1 MDSEHE
7 LEFDDELE
15 LQTPRKLRIGRTS
28 NSLSTNGA
36 EPSSQGIVEQST
48 VLKMP
53 LKGDAGARLQA
64 ETPSRLSPSTYARI
78 NKYQSRNGTPLKKPP
93 IGSSVQESLDE
104 DDEKQIRE
112 TKLLTDDNKLD
123 TAASS
128 PLRTAV
134 VDMQQS
140 SPVKSYKIIEKAQL
154 GTPPKYN
161 IRSRPVNESST
172 ERKNDTT
179 KQKLPIPSP
188 TIRERRPSL
197 RTESLPAPK
206 PSARRSLPLLRSD
219 RSSFLKH
226 DLQLPDMSRAEI
238 LERMNESILSLIE
251 NDTHSRRKS
260 REEESHDVDN
270 IPDNSDESSGD
281 SPEKILDEIDMVLNS
296 TRQPSSDVGHRP
308 RKREGLPGLD
318 EESGCINS
326 SPGKRRKKTTP
337 IYKNISEPE
346 HTDRR
351 SKVVPSSIRSGEVAY
366 YGDWPEQRW
375 SKLDQLIRLNLM
387 SKEEIIDSGHVL
399 REFNC
404 VNKNELKQRVDFLTE
419 YSKLK
424 TKKTRILPR
433 KGKLRS
439 KRSVV

>member
-48 VLKMP
+48 VLKLP

-93 IGSSVQESLDE
+93 IVSSVQESLDE
-104 DDEKQIRE
+104 EDEKQIRE

-134 VDMQQS
+134 VDLQQS
-140 SPVKSYKIIEKAQL
+140 SPVKSYKIVERPPL
-154 GTPPKYN
+154 GTPPKYD

-172 ERKNDTT
+172 ERKNDIT
-179 KQKLPIPSP
+179 KQRLPIPSP
-188 TIRERRPSL
+188 TMKEKSPILP
-197 RTESLPAPK
+197 TEPLPAPK

-251 NDTHSRRKS
+251 NDTRSRRKS
-260 REEESHDVDN
+260 REEDAQNVNNMPE
-270 IPDNSDESSGD
+270 NSDESSGD
-281 SPEKILDEIDMVLNS
+281 SPEKILDEIDMVLHS
-296 TRQPSSDVGHRP
+296 TRQPSSDIGHRP

-318 EESGCINS
+318 EEYEGIES
-326 SPGKRRKKTTP
+326 SPRKRRKKSTTN
-337 IYKNISEPE
+337 KNISEPE
-346 HTDRR
+346 RTDGG
-351 SKVVPSSIRSGEVAY
+351 SKVVPSSLPSDEVAY
-366 YGDWPEQRW
+366 YGDWPQQRW
-375 SKLDQLIRLNLM
+375 NKLDQLIRLNLM
-387 SKEEIIDSGHVL
+387 SKEEIIDSDHVL

-419 YSKLK
+419 YDKLK
-424 TKKTRILPR
+424 TKRTRILPR

-439 KRSVV
+439 KRSVL

>member
-48 VLKMP
+48 VLKLP

-78 NKYQSRNGTPLKKPP
+78 NKYQSRNGTPLKMPP
-93 IGSSVQESLDE
+93 IVSSVQESMDE
-104 DDEKQIRE
+104 DDEIQIRE

-134 VDMQQS
+134 VDLQHS
-140 SPVKSYKIIEKAQL
+140 SPVKSYKIIEKTQL

-161 IRSRPVNESST
+161 IRSRPVNENST
-172 ERKNDTT
+172 ERKNDTSR
-179 KQKLPIPSP
+179 QRLPNPSP
-188 TIRERRPSL
+188 TIRENRPSL
-197 RTESLPAPK
+197 RSESLPAPN
-206 PSARRSLPLLRSD
+206 PSARRSLPLLRSE

-260 REEESHDVDN
+260 REEESHEVEN
-270 IPDNSDESSGD
+270 IPDNSDESSGE

-308 RKREGLPGLD
+308 RKRAGLPSLD
-318 EESGCINS
+318 ENSRRIES
-326 SPGKRRKKTTP
+326 SPRKRRKKTATNHR
-337 IYKNISEPE
+337 NISEPE
-346 HTDRR
+346 HTKTG
-351 SKVVPSSIRSGEVAY
+351 SKVAPDSLRSDEVAY

-375 SKLDQLIRLNLM
+375 NKLDQLIRLNLM
-387 SKEEIIDSGHVL
+387 SREEIIDSDHVL

-404 VNKNELKQRVDFLTE
+404 VNKNELRQRVDFLTE
-419 YSKLK
+419 YDKLR
-424 TKKTRILPR
+424 TNRTRILPR

-439 KRSVV
+439 KRSVL

>member
-15 LQTPRKLRIGRTS
+15 LQTPRKLRIGRAS

-93 IGSSVQESLDE
+93 IVSSVQESLDDE
-104 DDEKQIRE
+104 DEKQIRE
-112 TKLLTDDNKLD
+112 TKLLTDDNRLD

-134 VDMQQS
+134 AMQQS
-140 SPVKSYKIIEKAQL
+140 SPVKSYKIIEKSQL

-172 ERKNDTT
+172 KRENDTT

-188 TIRERRPSL
+188 TIREKRPSL
-197 RTESLPAPK
+197 RTESLPAPN

-260 REEESHDVDN
+260 REEESHDVDK

-308 RKREGLPGLD
+308 RKREALPGLD
-318 EESGCINS
+318 EQSRRIDS
-326 SPGKRRKKTTP
+326 SPRKRRKKSTTN
-337 IYKNISEPE
+337 YKNISEPA
-346 HTDRR
+346 TDRG
-351 SKVVPSSIRSGEVAY
+351 SKVVPASLRSGEVAY

-387 SKEEIIDSGHVL
+387 SKEEIIDSDHVL

-424 TKKTRILPR
+424 TKRTRILPR

-439 KRSVV
+439 KRSVL